1 MGVASSGA
9 KRRSNSDAA
18 SMAGSVASQGITSY
32 PSEWARLSAAGA
44 LSSGEV
50 KHAQSNLRRRQLA
63 HAQAHRGLFG
73 EMPRPTNMDGQQDG
87 YQDFLS
93 AAERRN
99 KPVQRRSQGQAQWVG
114 PHLRR
119 TDRRRNSRRDSRNS
133 GTSSSGGRAPSG
145 HDMRVGAQVQT
156 GMERWVSQPDGEVL
170 VSHDGARGRD
180 GVIKHHSRVPM
191 TNLREQTPDVQP
203 PTPEPQFQSQFDPPK
218 LSAPLSTVGPKL
230 EPALAKITGVSG
242 MIDRRQVALRGGRGA
257 VAKHSS
263 WPEGPLLPAQE
274 RPTAAT
280 IAMGRLA
287 ISPKISPAQT
297 IRAPPAAV
305 DDEGMDYFQRRARGS
320 SAHDF
325 IGYTKARVSCGRRSP
340 HRHAPADYAARE
352 GWARTAATVGN
363 VSQPLKRRLRP
374 PTPETGGVQRAAS
387 KLIGGEASE
396 GAVTNLTMLGESR
409 IGGMP
414 PIDLSGASADVCSP
428 DSNAP
433 GLAAGGFRPWSDQ
446 ETAALLRSVMTLC

>member
-1 MGVASSGA
+1 
-9 KRRSNSDAA
+9 
-18 SMAGSVASQGITSY
+18 MAGSVASQGITSY

-93 AAERRN
+93 VAERRN
-99 KPVQRRSQGQAQWVG
+99 KPVQRRSKGQAQWVG

-119 TDRRRNSRRDSRNS
+119 TDRRHNRRRDSRNS
-133 GTSSSGGRAPSG
+133 GTSSSGGCAPSER
-145 HDMRVGAQVQT
+145 DMRVGAQVQT
-156 GMERWVSQPDGEVL
+156 GMERWVSHPDGEVV
-170 VSHDGARGRD
+170 VSYDGARGRD

-191 TNLREQTPDVQP
+191 DDLREQTPDAQP
-203 PTPEPQFQSQFDPPK
+203 PTPEPQFQSHFDPPK
-218 LSAPLSTVGPKL
+218 LPAPLSTLGPKL
-230 EPALAKITGVSG
+230 QPALAKITGVSDVV
-242 MIDRRQVALRGGRGA
+242 DRRQAALRGGRGA

-280 IAMGRLA
+280 VAMGRLA
-287 ISPKISPAQT
+287 ISPKIGPAQT

-325 IGYTKARVSCGRRSP
+325 IGYAKARVSCGRRSP
-340 HRHAPADYAARE
+340 HRHTPTDYAARE

-374 PTPETGGVQRAAS
+374 PTPETGGVYRAPS
-387 KLIGGEASE
+387 KLFGGTASE
-396 GAVTNLTMLGESR
+396 AAVTNLTMLGESR
-409 IGGMP
+409 MGGMP
-414 PIDLSGASADVCSP
+414 PIDFSGASVDADSP
-428 DSNAP
+428 ASKAE
-433 GLAAGGFRPWSDQ
+433 LSAGGFRPWSDR
-446 ETAALLRSVMTLC
+446 ETAALLRSVMTPCCFTFGEI